1 MLSPCF
7 PLRRVKHASKSAS
20 EAQGKLQEKKAIM
33 NSNRGRLV
41 TLQGKSANLLRDE
54 GGIQKIKQCVRAF
67 IRNER
72 QQEHFEDG
80 GELNSECFQP
90 PMTSSMN
97 FS

>member
-7 PLRRVKHASKSAS
+7 LLRRVKHASKSAS

-54 GGIQKIKQCVRAF
+54 VGKDLVDRTVLV
-67 IRNER
+67 
-72 QQEHFEDG
+72 D
-80 GELNSECFQP
+80 
-90 PMTSSMN
+90 
-97 FS
+97 